1 MSRLLSRIASEII
14 IFSELQFNIST
25 SVTYGLL
32 RKSING
38 DECMY
43 STPGDVISIVQ
54 KMPASEELYH
64 RIVDSPPKTLLLG
77 GMELGFQMA
86 LNVMPKGLGDA
97 FIDYYCGLR
106 IIKVRSLGV

>member
-14 IFSELQFNIST
+14 VFSELQFNIST

-43 STPGDVISIVQ
+43 STPGDVISMVQ
-54 KMPASEELYH
+54 KMPESEARYH
-64 RIVDSPPKTLLLG
+64 RIVDSPPTMVLLE
-77 GMELGFQMA
+77 GMELGFQMM
-86 LNVMPKGLGDA
+86 LRCFQRLLLRR
-97 FIDYYCGLR
+97 YCG
-106 IIKVRSLGV
+106 